1 MQKRVNCKRCVH
13 YYVTW
18 QAQHPH
24 GCKAF
29 GFKSKIIPSMQ
40 VMKDS
45 GKACGMFEE
54 KNHLS

>member
-40 VMKDS
+40 VLKDS
-45 GKACGMFEE
+45 GKACSVFEE
-54 KNHLS
+54 KKLS

>member
-40 VMKDS
+40 VLKDS
-45 GKACGMFEE
+45 GKPCGMFEE
-54 KNHLS
+54 KKL